1 MPPDPF
7 AVALQEWMEVAMRG
21 SMRRFLHYAMESGLS
36 MSHFGAL
43 FHLHHSGSCGV
54 TEVGE
59 HLGVTSAAAS
69 QMLDRL
75 VHLGLVSRAED
86 PDDRRVK
93 RIELTEKGRQVIE
106 GGIRARQEWVND
118 LAEALTQD
126 EKNRLISDLETL
138 IQKARQLTPETVETN

>member
-126 EKNRLISDLETL
+126 EKNRLKSDLETL

>member
-7 AVALQEWMEVAMRG
+7 AAALQEWMEVAMRG

-43 FHLHHSGSCGV
+43 FHIHHSGSCGV

-75 VHLGLVSRAED
+75 VNQGLVSRAED

-93 RIELTEKGRQVIE
+93 RIELTKKGRQMIE
-106 GGIRARQEWVND
+106 GGIRARQEWINE
-118 LAEALTQD
+118 LASTLTQD
-126 EKNRLISDLETL
+126 EKKHLASALETL
-138 IQKARQLTPETVETN
+138 ILRARPLTTETVAPH

>member
-21 SMRRFLHYAMESGLS
+21 SMRRFLRYAIESGLS

-43 FHLHHSGSCGV
+43 FYVHHSGSCGV

-75 VHLGLVSRAED
+75 VNLGLVSRAED
-86 PDDRRVK
+86 PGDRRVR
-93 RIELTEKGRQVIE
+93 RIELTKKGRQAIE

-118 LAEALTQD
+118 LAGTLTQD
-126 EKNRLISDLETL
+126 EKKHLTSALETL
-138 IQKARQLTPETVETN
+138 VLKARQLTPEMVAPN